1 MRYGAFRDR
10 EYVRWVQSALN
21 DALDRNLPVD
31 GVMTRTVRA
40 ALRAFQRRES
50 LPADGIV
57 GPDTE
62 KALIGARTRP
72 DG

>member
-1 MRYGAFRDR
+1 MRYTPFRDR
-10 EYVRWVQSALN
+10 EYVRWIQSALN
-21 DALDRNLPVD
+21 DVLDRNLPVD
-31 GVMTRTVRA
+31 GVMTRSVRA
-40 ALRAFQRRES
+40 AVRAFQRRES
-50 LPADGIV
+50 LPADGII